1 MSTNTLIKVVAMID
15 ARIDL
20 YEKAY
25 PNKAYPND
33 TFRQGAIAALKSLEG
48 ELQSFI
54 DTDISSMESTT
65 GE

>member
-1 MSTNTLIKVVAMID
+1 MNTSTLIKVVAMID

-25 PNKAYPND
+25 PND
-33 TFRQGAIAALKSLEG
+33 TFYQGAIAALKSLEG

-54 DTDISSMESTT
+54 ETDISSMESTT